1 MTPREEELIAREMLE
16 RPELLGIRL
25 KEKRWADVAAL
36 VRYVRHDVPADLAM
50 TDPALFKTLRD
61 QITLFHLRGGGALNL
76 ATLERLAADANAL
89 GGHETASATY
99 GG

>member
-1 MTPREEELIAREMLE
+1 MTPREEELIAREILE

-76 ATLERLAADANAL
+76 AKLERLASSSDIPTSHD
-89 GGHETASATY
+89 GGFAHS
-99 GG
+99 GQ